1 MDTSKHK
8 LNDIIFADILSMFV
22 NTPIPLEYQKHPGNM
37 SDEVLISF
45 QDWCSNH
52 CVNGGQ
58 DNAAQTIDA
67 ALEIYN
73 SLMRWKNNGYI
84 T

>member
-45 QDWCSNH
+45 QDWCSN
-52 CVNGGQ
+52 NSMKSGQ
-58 DNAAQTIDA
+58 DSASLTIDA
-67 ALEIYN
+67 ALEVYN
-73 SLMRWKNNGYI
+73 TLMR
-84 T
+84 